1 MLGGIAA
8 QRPLADQ
15 VLVETAQRGHA
26 PRDAR
31 GPQPAG
37 AQALEVLEDIVGA
50 DPAERT
56 AMIAQE
62 TGEIG
67 EIPAVRVESIPGCP
81 PLSLEGAEILNDDIG
96 HRVTTS
102 DNITT
107 VPPGEARSPPRV
119 ALRSRRSR
127 RARAARRAAPAP
139 SAPTCRA
146 RRWRPRRPLRRPR
159 SWLQATGRR

>member
-50 DPAERT
+50 HPAERA

-102 DNITT
+102 DSITT
-107 VPPGEARSPPRV
+107 LHRGEASASWRRRAT
-119 ALRSRRSR
+119 ALRSRRLR
-127 RARAARRAAPAP
+127 RVRAARRAAAAP
-139 SAPTCRA
+139 STPTCRA
-146 RRWRPRRPLRRPR
+146 RRWPPRRPHR
-159 SWLQATGRR
+159 